1 MRKIIALMLCVL
13 LLVGLCAC
21 KKAEES
27 SSVPES
33 GSSSSASVSASSS
46 ASGSKASAVHS
57 IVAPESM
64 NTKEY
69 TCNVASIDGLI
80 LRVGPS
86 TEYDAIGVIE
96 DGTAMTELAN
106 QNGWVYVDVQGQQG
120 WVFGQYVE
128 YKEN

>member
-1 MRKIIALMLCVL
+1 MRKIIVLMLCVL
-13 LLVGLCAC
+13 LTVSLCAC
-21 KKAEES
+21 NKAEES
-27 SSVPES
+27 
-33 GSSSSASVSASSS
+33 ASVLESESSLSSIKPSSSS
-46 ASGSKASAVHS
+46 ASGSQASAVHS
-57 IVAPESM
+57 IIAPESM

-69 TCNVASIDGLI
+69 SCNVASVDGLI

-86 TEYDAIGVIE
+86 TDYEAIGVIE

-128 YKEN
+128 YFEN

>member
-1 MRKIIALMLCVL
+1 MRKIIALALCVL
-13 LLVGLCAC
+13 LLFGLCAC
-21 KKAEES
+21 NKAEES
-27 SSVPES
+27 VSIPESSSVS
-33 GSSSSASVSASSS
+33 SSVSSSAS
-46 ASGSKASAVHS
+46 ASGSQSTAVQS
-57 IVAPESM
+57 IVSPESM

-69 TCNVASIDGLI
+69 SCVVASPDGLI
-80 LRVGPS
+80 IRTGPS
-86 TEYDAIGVIE
+86 TDYEAIGVIE